1 MMVLTVVVLFGALV
15 LSTVWG
21 WLMSSSDRMT
31 DDSIAASNRRVLAE
45 LRDIQINRPNHI
57 LRDANQEYEDH
68 E

>member
-21 WLMSSSDRMT
+21 WLMSSSDKLT